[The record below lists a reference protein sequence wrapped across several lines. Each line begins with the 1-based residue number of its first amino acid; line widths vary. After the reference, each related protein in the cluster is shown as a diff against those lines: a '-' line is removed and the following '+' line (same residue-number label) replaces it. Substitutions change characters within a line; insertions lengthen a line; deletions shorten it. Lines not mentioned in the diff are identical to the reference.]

1 MSFNKHV
8 SSAVRGCNFHMS
20 GLRHFRSL
28 VSDEVAHQI
37 ACSIVGSRLDYCNSL
52 LLNCSKRN
60 LDKLQ
65 RVQNNL
71 ARVVCNSSRWTPAE
85 PQYHCRS
92 LSVRQRID
100 YKLANLCYLAISFH
114 QPVYLAHL
122 IRAHTASRVCYDHQ
136 RKVFFPLPRTA
147 STLLVVV
154 YLSRHQYSGLSTTE
168 LSDRQTFLRTDF
180 KTFLFS
186 LWQRHCS
193 TRLCTMARYKF
204 IDWLIDWIH
213 CTAQHIW

>member
-1 MSFNKHV
+1 MRSHTRSPAASWDPYFTTVTRCYSTVPTETLTRCSACRIIWPVSF
-8 SSAVRGCNFHMS
+8 ATR
-20 GLRHFRSL
+20 
-28 VSDEVAHQI
+28 VAEHQ
-37 ACSIVGSRLDYCNSL
+37 
-52 LLNCSKRN
+52 LN
-60 LDKLQ
+60 
-65 RVQNNL
+65 
-71 ARVVCNSSRWTPAE
+71 
-85 PQYHCRS
+85 HCRS

-186 LWQRHCS
+186 L
-193 TRLCTMARYKF
+193 
-204 IDWLIDWIH
+204 
-213 CTAQHIW
+213 